1 MKQTTINVL
10 KSVWILFTIFYS
22 SLLWAQP
29 YSGGNN
35 SGSFTNNSVSV
46 NCTVS
51 RFYGGDNDGIS
62 SAATNLLDC
71 TTVRFFGDTSDGSA
85 TFKTTNADCTTARFF
100 GDTASGST
108 TTQTAILNCT
118 ISRFFGDT
126 SDGANAFATN
136 ILNCTNER
144 FFGDTADGF
153 AASKFLLIR
162 SFLGNDTS
170 VTIICSNDAF
180 NLLNLYTTPAN
191 LLYNWNAPTATAAG
205 LGTYQLIATNQSGCV
220 DTALAAVKQDILK
233 WNGSV
238 SNNWHTAANWDGGK
252 IPDEKSHVIIPGG
265 TANPCQI
272 ADADATA
279 ASVQAKNT
287 GSFTIINNKK
297 LLVSGT
303 CISLPTGQ

>member
-10 KSVWILFTIFYS
+10 KSVWIIITLFYS

-35 SGSFTNNSVSV
+35 SGAFTNNSVAV

-51 RFYGGDNDGIS
+51 RFYGGVNAGMS
-62 SAATNLLDC
+62 SVATSLL
-71 TTVRFFGDTSDGSA
+71 
-85 TFKTTNADCTTARFF
+85 NCTTARFL
-100 GDTASGST
+100 GDTADGG
-108 TTQTAILNCT
+108 TAFKTIIFDCT
-118 ISRFFGDT
+118 PTRFAGDTADGGAIAKTMNFDCMPERFLGDT
-126 SDGANAFATN
+126 SDGAIATATK
-136 ILNCTNER
+136 ILNCTAER

-153 AASKFLLIR
+153 AASKFLLVR

-191 LLYNWNAPTATAAG
+191 LLYNWSAPMATAAG

-220 DTALAAVKQDILK
+220 DTALAAVKQDIIK
-233 WNGSV
+233 WNGLI

-297 LLVSGT
+297 LVVSGT

>member
-71 TTVRFFGDTSDGSA
+71 TTVRFFGDTSDGSV

-108 TTQTAILNCT
+108 TNQTAILNCT

-153 AASKFLLIR
+153 AASKFLLVR

>member
-191 LLYNWNAPTATAAG
+191 LLYNWNAPTTTAAG

>member
-10 KSVWILFTIFYS
+10 KSVWIIITLFYS

-35 SGSFTNNSVSV
+35 SGAFTNNSVAV

-51 RFYGGDNDGIS
+51 RFYGGVNAGMS
-62 SAATNLLDC
+62 SVATSLVN
-71 TTVRFFGDTSDGSA
+71 
-85 TFKTTNADCTTARFF
+85 CTTARFL
-100 GDTASGST
+100 GDTADGG
-108 TTQTAILNCT
+108 TAFKTIIFDCT
-118 ISRFFGDT
+118 PARFAGDTADGGAIAKTMNFDCMPERFLGDT
-126 SDGANAFATN
+126 SDGAIATATK
-136 ILNCTNER
+136 ILNCTAER

-153 AASKFLLIR
+153 AASKFLLVR

-220 DTALAAVKQDILK
+220 DTALAAVKQDIIK
-233 WNGSV
+233 WNGLI

-297 LLVSGT
+297 LVVSGT

>member
-51 RFYGGDNDGIS
+51 RFYGGVNNGIS
-62 SAATNLLDC
+62 SVATSLL
-71 TTVRFFGDTSDGSA
+71 
-85 TFKTTNADCTTARFF
+85 NCTTARFL
-100 GDTASGST
+100 GDTADGG
-108 TTQTAILNCT
+108 TAFKTSIFDCTPTRFAGDTADGGAVAKTINFNCMPE
-118 ISRFFGDT
+118 RFLGDT
-126 SDGANAFATN
+126 SDGAIATATK
-136 ILNCTNER
+136 ILNCTAER

-153 AASKFLLIR
+153 AASKFLLVR
-162 SFLGNDTS
+162 SFLGNDTT

-220 DTALAAVKQDILK
+220 DTALAAVKQDILI

-238 SNNWHTAANWDGGK
+238 SNNWHTAANWVGGK

-265 TANPCQI
+265 TVNPCQI

-279 ASVQAKNT
+279 ASVQAKST

>member
-10 KSVWILFTIFYS
+10 KSVWIIITLFYS

-35 SGSFTNNSVSV
+35 SGAFTNNSVAV

-51 RFYGGDNDGIS
+51 RFYGGVNAGMS
-62 SAATNLLDC
+62 SVATSLL
-71 TTVRFFGDTSDGSA
+71 
-85 TFKTTNADCTTARFF
+85 NCTTARFA
-100 GDTASGST
+100 GDTADGG
-108 TTQTAILNCT
+108 TAFKTIIFDCTPTRFAGDTADGGAIAKTINFNCMPE
-118 ISRFFGDT
+118 RFLGDT
-126 SDGANAFATN
+126 SDGAIATATK
-136 ILNCTNER
+136 ILNCTAER

-153 AASKFLLIR
+153 AASKFLLVR

-180 NLLNLYTTPAN
+180 NLLNLFTTPLN

-220 DTALAAVKQDILK
+220 DTALAAVKQDIIK
-233 WNGSV
+233 WNGLI

-297 LLVSGT
+297 LVVSGT